1 VEIVNALTR
10 LLKDD
15 YEVFGATSG
24 LTALE
29 ITRRE
34 EIAVVLADQRMP
46 QMTGVELFRQI
57 RSEND
62 SMMRIL
68 ITAYADLDATVAAV
82 NEANIFYYI
91 AKPWEP
97 EELQLIVRRAAEQY
111 LLAKK
116 NAELTR
122 ELLEANRLLTRENTV
137 LKTSL
142 PGSADFS
149 SMIGHAPKM
158 LGIFDLVRK
167 VVDTPTTVL
176 ILGETGT
183 GKEMLARAVH
193 ANSSRK
199 DKIFVAQNCAA
210 LPDSLLESELFGH
223 TRGAFTG
230 AVQEHTGLFEL
241 ADGGTI
247 FLDEIGDTSPALQ
260 QRLLRVLQEGEI
272 RRIGATH
279 SVKVNVRV
287 IAATNKSL
295 PEEVR
300 AGRFREDL
308 YYRLNVFPVEL
319 PPLRERRED
328 IADLVDLFIRRFS
341 RRINKRI
348 NGISPAAIQRLQAAR
363 FPGNIR
369 ELENEIERAV
379 TLTDDGER
387 IELDDLSVRFRGGE
401 TEGEPVL
408 LDPDLPLKDQVE
420 TLETDRIKSALR
432 KTGGNILQ
440 AAKLLGL
447 SRAGLHKKMNRYGIT
462 ANNL

>member
-1 VEIVNALTR
+1 MDPLKILIVDDQVEIVNALTR

-149 SMIGHAPKM
+149 SMGTR
-158 LGIFDLVRK
+158 RK
-167 VVDTPTTVL
+167 CSGYLTW
-176 ILGETGT
+176 
-183 GKEMLARAVH
+183 
-193 ANSSRK
+193 
-199 DKIFVAQNCAA
+199 FVKW
-210 LPDSLLESELFGH
+210 S
-223 TRGAFTG
+223 
-230 AVQEHTGLFEL
+230 
-241 ADGGTI
+241 
-247 FLDEIGDTSPALQ
+247 
-260 QRLLRVLQEGEI
+260 I
-272 RRIGATH
+272 R
-279 SVKVNVRV
+279 
-287 IAATNKSL
+287 
-295 PEEVR
+295 
-300 AGRFREDL
+300 
-308 YYRLNVFPVEL
+308 
-319 PPLRERRED
+319 PP
-328 IADLVDLFIRRFS
+328 
-341 RRINKRI
+341 
-348 NGISPAAIQRLQAAR
+348 QC
-363 FPGNIR
+363 
-369 ELENEIERAV
+369 
-379 TLTDDGER
+379 
-387 IELDDLSVRFRGGE
+387 
-401 TEGEPVL
+401 
-408 LDPDLPLKDQVE
+408 
-420 TLETDRIKSALR
+420 
-432 KTGGNILQ
+432 
-440 AAKLLGL
+440 
-447 SRAGLHKKMNRYGIT
+447 
-462 ANNL
+462 